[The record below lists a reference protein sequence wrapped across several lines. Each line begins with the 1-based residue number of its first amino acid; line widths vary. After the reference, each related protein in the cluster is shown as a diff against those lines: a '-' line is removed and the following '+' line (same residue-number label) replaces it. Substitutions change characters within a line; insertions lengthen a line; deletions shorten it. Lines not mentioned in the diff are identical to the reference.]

1 MKLVRPLLADSVVV
15 TVWVRRLWS
24 VKCNQAAPP
33 APAQEATRLV
43 LEPGLSR
50 SWVGMEGAE
59 GRRRRQRGSAL
70 GLSGPSSLPRVS
82 YAHSCSLCWQGG

>member
-1 MKLVRPLLADSVVV
+1 MRPLLADRVVV

-24 VKCNQAAPP
+24 ARCSQAAPP

-43 LEPGLSR
+43 LEPGLSL

-59 GRRRRQRGSAL
+59 GKSRRERGSVLGL
-70 GLSGPSSLPRVS
+70 GLSGPSCFPGVS
-82 YAHSCSLCWQGG
+82 YAHSCSLCWHEG